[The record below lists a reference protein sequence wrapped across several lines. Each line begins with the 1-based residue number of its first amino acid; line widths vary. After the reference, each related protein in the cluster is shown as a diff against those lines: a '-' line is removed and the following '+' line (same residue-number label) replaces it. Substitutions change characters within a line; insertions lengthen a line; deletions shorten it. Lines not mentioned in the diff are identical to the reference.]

1 MGKNMKNQIIPSSI
15 MFDNKTDEEKRLFIV
30 DFLIKLINVNNYIPD
45 DDEFFRL
52 GQGSFNY
59 EIPITQEVID
69 IVKDFVLNVSIS
81 KLNKMTCESCRS
93 ITINDDLS
101 KLKKYEFQ
109 DSCWLFGFMNYSL
122 TNNLYT
128 NLIYLK
134 VFTDDYGN
142 LMDIN
147 VFTNTK
153 NGMIDTY
160 NVKEFIQMYNSIKC

>member
-1 MGKNMKNQIIPSSI
+1 

-122 TNNLYT
+122 TNNLCT

-160 NVKEFIQMYNSIKC
+160 NVKEFIQMYNSIIC